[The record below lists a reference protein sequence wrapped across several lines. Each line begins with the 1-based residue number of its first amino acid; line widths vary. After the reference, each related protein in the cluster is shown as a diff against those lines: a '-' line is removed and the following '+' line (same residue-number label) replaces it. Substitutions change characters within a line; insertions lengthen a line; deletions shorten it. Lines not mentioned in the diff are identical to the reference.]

1 MKRKIIAATLG
12 LFLALPVVAQSAEKA
27 TDSTLK
33 TFKEKLSYSVGTD
46 IGKSLE
52 QLKDEVDINSVIL
65 GLQDSIAG
73 KELLLNPEQ
82 MQEVQQQFVM
92 QMQAKQQE
100 KLLEMQQ
107 KNREAGDKFLAEN
120 KKVEGVVVTESGLQ
134 YQITEQG
141 DGALPT
147 ADDVVSV
154 HYTGTLIDGTKFDS
168 SFDRGKPADLP
179 LNGIIPGWTEALQL
193 MKVGTKAHLVIPS
206 DLAYGENGAPP
217 VIEPNSV
224 LVFDVELLAI
234 KEVPKEAAPAV
245 EKAEAVEPEKK

>member
-1 MKRKIIAATLG
+1 MKRKIIVATLG

-27 TDSTLK
+27 VDANAPLK

-52 QLKDEVDINSVIL
+52 QLKDDVDVNAVIL
-65 GLQDSIAG
+65 GLQDSLAG

-82 MQEVQQQFVM
+82 MKEVQQQFVM

-100 KLLEMQQ
+100 QLLEMQQ
-107 KNREAGDKFLAEN
+107 KNRAAGDVFLAEN
-120 KKVEGVVVTESGLQ
+120 KKKDGVITTDSGLQ
-134 YQITEQG
+134 YQILEKG
-141 DGALPT
+141 DGATPSGNDIVT
-147 ADDVVSV
+147 V

-168 SFDRGKPADLP
+168 SVDRGQAADLP

-193 MKVGTKAHLVIPS
+193 MKVGTKARLVIPS

-224 LVFDVELLAI
+224 LVFNVELLGI
-234 KEVPKEAAPAV
+234 KEAPAEAAAEVPA
-245 EKAEAVEPEKK
+245 KK

>member
-12 LFLALPVVAQSAEKA
+12 LFLALPVVAQSAENA
-27 TDSTLK
+27 VDTNSTLK
-33 TFKEKLSYSVGTD
+33 TFKDKLSYSVGTD

-52 QLKDEVDINSVIL
+52 QLKDEVDVNSVIL

-73 KELLLNPEQ
+73 KDLLLTPEQ

-107 KNREAGDKFLAEN
+107 KNREAGNVFLADN
-120 KKVEGVVVTESGLQ
+120 KKKEGVVVTKSGLQ
-134 YQITEQG
+134 YQILEEG
-141 DGALPT
+141 DGAIPT

-168 SFDRGKPADLP
+168 SVDRGQAADLP

-193 MKVGTKAHLVIPS
+193 MKVGTKARLVIPS

-224 LVFDVELLAI
+224 LVFNVELLGI
-234 KEVPKEAAPAV
+234 KEAPKEVVP
-245 EKAEAVEPEKK
+245 EKVEPAKE

>member
-12 LFLALPVVAQSAEKA
+12 LFLALPVVAQSAENTA
-27 TDSTLK
+27 DASASLK

-52 QLKDEVDINSVIL
+52 QLKDDVNVDAVIL
-65 GLQDSIAG
+65 GLKDSIAG
-73 KELLLNPEQ
+73 KELLLTPEQ
-82 MQEVQQQFVM
+82 MKEVQQQFVM

-100 KLLEMQQ
+100 QLLEMQQ
-107 KNREAGDKFLAEN
+107 KNRKAGDAFLTEN
-120 KKVEGVVVTESGLQ
+120 KKKDGVVVTESGLQ
-134 YQITEQG
+134 YQILEEG
-141 DGALPT
+141 DGAIPSGSDMVT
-147 ADDVVSV
+147 V

-168 SFDRGKPADLP
+168 SVDRGQPADLP

-193 MKVGTKAHLVIPS
+193 MKVGSKARLVIPS

-224 LVFDVELLAI
+224 LVFNVELLGI
-234 KEVPKEAAPAV
+234 KEAPKEAAPAP
-245 EKAEAVEPEKK
+245 EAPVKK